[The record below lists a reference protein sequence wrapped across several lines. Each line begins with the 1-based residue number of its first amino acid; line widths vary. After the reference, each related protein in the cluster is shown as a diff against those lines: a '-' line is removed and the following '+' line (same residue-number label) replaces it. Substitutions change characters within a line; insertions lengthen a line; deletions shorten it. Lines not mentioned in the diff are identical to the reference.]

1 MDINQ
6 RRELFELYDGL
17 RVADV
22 RDGLDWNG
30 MHHYCSL
37 SPEIRPLWRTR
48 AIGIART
55 CRYLPFEGPVPKL
68 SPEEYTRWS
77 NWYYANVCTY
87 PWMDDV
93 EDGDF
98 IVIDQS
104 GVDVGLIGSANGM
117 GGFGRG
123 IRGYVT
129 NGGVRDT
136 DELILQRSPSGRGS
150 FHKGWTRGGYST
162 TPGTFPWPLAA

>member
-1 MDINQ
+1 MN
-6 RRELFELYDGL
+6 REERSELLELYGGL
-17 RVADV
+17 RAADV

-30 MHHYCSL
+30 MHHYCTMSAD
-37 SPEIRPLWRTR
+37 IRPLWRTR

-68 SPEEYTRWS
+68 TPEEYTQWS
-77 NWYYANVCTY
+77 NGYYANVCTY

-104 GVDVGLIGSANGM
+104 GIPARLPGHGPGA
-117 GGFGRG
+117 
-123 IRGYVT
+123 
-129 NGGVRDT
+129 DT
-136 DELILQRSPSGRGS
+136 I
-150 FHKGWTRGGYST
+150 
-162 TPGTFPWPLAA
+162 